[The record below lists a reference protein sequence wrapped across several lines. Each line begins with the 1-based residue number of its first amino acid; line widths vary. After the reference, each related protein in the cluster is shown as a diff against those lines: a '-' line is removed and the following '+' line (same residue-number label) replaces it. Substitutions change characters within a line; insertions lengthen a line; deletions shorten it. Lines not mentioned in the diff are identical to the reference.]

1 MRRVSQLL
9 IASVSLYAAHPIC
22 SHAVQ
27 RQIAATVQAVA
38 TSSLF
43 TPVMLQAR
51 LPPSLPEPSVT
62 CALSSCNCVTCRP
75 SHSPLTYV
83 YSYIYVYTCIYSYV
97 YVYVRM
103 LTCICI
109 ICMRFAVPSSVTLTR
124 TAITRAWM
132 RDRWSLYPFL
142 HCAFK
147 FGCLWNPKLVQITTP
162 IHAHKLLET
171 QRHHV
176 LGFRA

>member
-1 MRRVSQLL
+1 MRRLL

-38 TSSLF
+38 VSSLL

-62 CALSSCNCVTCRP
+62 CAFSSCNCVTCRP
-75 SHSPLTYV
+75 SRFSIDICIHLYIHV
-83 YSYIYVYTCIYSYV
+83 YSYVH
-97 YVYVRM
+97 VYVRI
-103 LTCICI
+103 LTSICI
-109 ICMRFAVPSSVTLTR
+109 ICMQFVVPSSVTLGR
-124 TAITRAWM
+124 AAITRAWM
-132 RDRWSLYPFL
+132 RDSGSQYPFL
-142 HCAFK
+142 QCAFEC
-147 FGCLWNPKLVQITTP
+147 CLLNPKLVQITTP
-162 IHAHKLLET
+162 IHAHKLIET
-171 QRHHV
+171 QRHRV